1 MIQIRNLCLSLREEE
16 TALRQKAAQG
26 LRIDASEITDLVIR
40 KKSLDARK
48 NKDIHYIYTVE
59 VSTKDEESRVLLHAK
74 NKDATLSERFV
85 YEIPKAE
92 GQEGRPRPV
101 VVGFGPAGMFAAV
114 VLAEAG
120 LSPIVLERGGE
131 VAERKKKVDAFWK
144 KGVLDPECNVQ
155 FGEGGAGTFSDGKLN
170 TGTKDPR
177 IQWVLEQFVKAG
189 APPNIAYDAKP
200 HIGTDVLMDVVKNLR
215 ERVLKAGG
223 EVRFGHKLVGFAAE
237 ITEGEGE
244 MEKRKA
250 LRRIEVEAPEGKYT
264 LPCEKLILAI
274 GHSARD
280 TFEILNELAIPMEP
294 KPFSMGV
301 RIEHSQK
308 AIDDIQYGKSPEAL
322 PAADYKLACQLPDG
336 GSAYTFCMCP
346 GGYVVAASSEEGG
359 VVTNGMSL
367 AARAGKNANAALLVT
382 LHPEDFPDKSVL
394 GGMYWQREIERAA
407 FSAGG
412 NTYKAMVQLV
422 GDFLA
427 KKPSKGPRGLHPT
440 YLPGVVWGDIRTVLP
455 KKITDTIAA
464 AIPLL
469 DRKLRCFAAADAVLT
484 APETRSSSPVR
495 ILRGEDRVSLGLS
508 GLYPCGEGAGY
519 AGGITSAAVDGMRC
533 AEALIGGVGQ
543 I

>member
-1 MIQIRNLCLSLREEE
+1 MIQIRNLCLSPGQEE
-16 TALRQKAAQG
+16 TALRGKAAQA
-26 LRIDASEITDLVIR
+26 LRIADTEITDLVIR

-48 NKDIHYIYTVE
+48 NYDIHYIYTVE
-59 VSTKDEESRVLLHAK
+59 VSTKADENLVLSNAN
-74 NKDATLSERFV
+74 NKEAAISERFV
-85 YEIPKAE
+85 YEIPKIEKAE
-92 GQEGRPRPV
+92 GGVRPV

-120 LSPIVLERGGE
+120 LSPIVLERG
-131 VAERKKKVDAFWK
+131 ADAKTRKGKVDAFWK
-144 KGVLDPECNVQ
+144 KGELDTECNVQ

-189 APPNIAYDAKP
+189 APANIAYDSKP
-200 HIGTDVLMDVVKNLR
+200 HIGTDILVEVVQKLR
-215 ERVLKAGG
+215 ERVINAGG
-223 EVRFGHKLVGFAAE
+223 EVRFGHKLVSLTADAEDAKRLKE
-237 ITEGEGE
+237 ITV
-244 MEKRKA
+244 KA
-250 LRRIEVEAPEGKYT
+250 ADGTYT

-280 TFEILNELAIPMEP
+280 TFEMLFDQAIPMEP

-308 AIDDIQYGKSPEAL
+308 TIDDIQYSKSPDAL
-322 PAADYKLACQLPDG
+322 PAADYKLACQLPNG

-367 AARAGKNANAALLVT
+367 SSREGKNANAALLAT

-394 GGMYWQREIERAA
+394 GGMHWQREIERAA
-407 FSAGG
+407 FAAGG
-412 NTYKAMVQLV
+412 NNYKALVQLV

-455 KKITDTIAA
+455 QKITDTIAA
-464 AIPLL
+464 ALPLL
-469 DRKLRCFAAADAVLT
+469 DRKLRGFASADAVLT

-495 ILRGEDRVSLGLS
+495 ILRDEARESIGLA

-519 AGGITSAAVDGMRC
+519 AGGITSAAVDGIRC
-533 AEALIGGVGQ
+533 AEALLNGDKSC
-543 I
+543 